1 MSIGK
6 SPEPAISE
14 LAGNVRP
21 LDPEA
26 AVFRAMLEGWA
37 RQQRARF
44 LQESGTITPR
54 LALIRRMAEFT
65 GLYPWHWTPSE
76 AEAFISHLRSGA
88 RPIMVSTARGY
99 EISIQMFCAYI
110 SDARYRWL
118 EECEQRFGTVPQQV
132 FHEWNTVLHVAVYE
146 GDPRRRPLHYDEVQ
160 RLFDA
165 ADSRVEQIRARR
177 VKGALPAMRD
187 AALVKTLYA
196 FGLRR
201 QESVG
206 LDLVDFRRVPRTAR
220 LGQFGA
226 VYVRFG
232 KASRGG
238 APKRRTVLLV
248 PEMDW
253 IVPVLEQWIGE
264 VRPLFG
270 PGSHPALWV
279 TERGGRLHRR
289 SVNDAFAALRDLAGL
304 APELDPHCLRH
315 SYVTHLAEFDY
326 PERFVQDQVGHLHAS
341 TTALYTGVSDEFR
354 TRLLRRALSEHHDEL
369 WGEPE

>member
-1 MSIGK
+1 MPIGK
-6 SPEPAISE
+6 SPEPTSFE
-14 LAGNVRP
+14 LSRNVRL

-26 AVFRAMLEGWA
+26 TVFLAMLEGWA

-54 LALIRRMAEFT
+54 LALLRRFADFT
-65 GLYPWHWTPSE
+65 GLYPWQWTPAE
-76 AEAFISHLRSGA
+76 AEAFISHLRSGV

-99 EISIQMFCAYI
+99 EISIQMFCAFV
-110 SDARYRWL
+110 SDPRYGWP
-118 EECEQRFGTVPQQV
+118 EECERRFGAVPQQV
-132 FHEWNTVLHVAVYE
+132 FHEWNTVLHVAEYE

-160 RLFDA
+160 ALFDA
-165 ADSRVEQIRARR
+165 ADGRVEQIRARR
-177 VKGALPAMRD
+177 VKGVLPAMRD

-220 LGQFGA
+220 FGQFGA

-238 APKRRTVLLV
+238 AAKRRTVLLV

-253 IVPVLEQWIGE
+253 VVPVLEQWVGE
-264 VRPLFG
+264 VRPLLR

-289 SVNDAFAALRDLAGL
+289 SVNDAFATLRGLAGL
-304 APELDPHCLRH
+304 PAELDPHCLRH

-326 PERFVQDQVGHLHAS
+326 PEKFVQDQVGHLHAS
-341 TTALYTGVSDEFR
+341 TTALYMGVSDEYR
-354 TRLLRRALSEHHDEL
+354 TRLLRRALSEHCDEL
-369 WGEPE
+369 WGDPE

>member
-1 MSIGK
+1 MTGIQ
-6 SPEPAISE
+6 SPGPAILE
-14 LAGNVRP
+14 LAENVRP
-21 LDPEA
+21 LDPEST
-26 AVFRAMLEGWA
+26 VFRAMLEGWA

-44 LQESGTITPR
+44 LQESGTIAPR
-54 LALIRRMAEFT
+54 LALIRRMADFT
-65 GLYPWHWTPSE
+65 GQYPWQWTPAE
-76 AEAFISHLRSGA
+76 AEAFIAHLRSGTK
-88 RPIMVSTARGY
+88 PIMVSTARGY

-110 SDARYRWL
+110 SDPRYGWAG
-118 EECEQRFGTVPQQV
+118 ECEQRFGLVPQQV
-132 FHEWNTVLHVAVYE
+132 FHEWNTVVHVAEYE

-160 RLFDA
+160 ALFDA

-187 AALVKTLYA
+187 AALLKVLYA

-201 QESVG
+201 QEAVS

-220 LGQFGA
+220 FGQFGA

-238 APKRRTVLLV
+238 AAKRRTVLLV

-253 IVPVLEQWIGE
+253 VVPVLEQWVGE
-264 VRPLFG
+264 VRPLLR
-270 PGSHPALWV
+270 PGAHPALWV

-289 SVNDAFAALRDLAGL
+289 SVNDIFNSVRDLAGL

-315 SYVTHLAEFDY
+315 SYVTHLVEFDY
-326 PERFVQDQVGHLHAS
+326 PERFVQEQVGHLHAS
-341 TTALYTGVSDEFR
+341 TTALYTGVSDEYR
-354 TRLLRRALSEHHDEL
+354 TRQLRRVLAEHHDDL
-369 WGEPE
+369 WGEKP